1 MVVCARAALK
11 NFEKVNAQGLVLSEL
26 QWAVE
31 AFCFS
36 GGHVGR
42 EVSAIPLRRTEESG
56 SSPASV
62 RESLKLRSFLKSR
75 NYSTIITRL

>member
-31 AFCFS
+31 TFCFS
-36 GGHVGR
+36 GGRVVR
-42 EVSAIPLRRTEESG
+42 EVPAIPLRGAKESG
-56 SSPASV
+56 SCPAGV